1 MKNFYTSGLR
11 GSLLEDLINY
21 TNQVYKKKEIA
32 VIEKIPTPIKP
43 VELDKKKHNIS
54 RAYFEKKS
62 SVDYIGVAQG
72 IPICFDAK
80 ETRQK
85 SLPLKNIHEHQIN
98 FMESFEKQQGI
109 SFLIVHFLFNGKY
122 FLLPFKILKQAWLES
137 TYNRKSIPYEKFEYE
152 IILSSNFILDYLS
165 VLNKVQQKND
175 MPEKN

>member
-1 MKNFYTSGLR
+1 M
-11 GSLLEDLINY
+11 
-21 TNQVYKKKEIA
+21 
-32 VIEKIPTPIKP
+32 IEKIPTPIKP

-109 SFLIVHFLFNGKY
+109 SFHLPPEY
-122 FLLPFKILKQAWLES
+122 AQSPACALLPIALPLYALLL
-137 TYNRKSIPYEKFEYE
+137 P
-152 IILSSNFILDYLS
+152 
-165 VLNKVQQKND
+165 
-175 MPEKN
+175 

>member
-80 ETRQK
+80 ETAKR
-85 SLPLKNIHEHQIN
+85 
-98 FMESFEKQQGI
+98 
-109 SFLIVHFLFNGKY
+109 
-122 FLLPFKILKQAWLES
+122 
-137 TYNRKSIPYEKFEYE
+137 TYGVASRT
-152 IILSSNFILDYLS
+152 SSPATHRYGAT
-165 VLNKVQQKND
+165 QH
-175 MPEKN
+175 